1 MSFSVVVAIGL
12 YFLLMLA
19 IGYLSSKRIDAEE
32 DFSIAGRRLS
42 PLLLACSIAATELG
56 IGSTLGVFE
65 KAFGDWGLSAAWYI
79 LAMVFAFIIISV
91 FAPKFRKTE
100 VKTIPEYFRKR
111 YGQKSGLISAI
122 LMIVPLIIFV
132 VLQFVASGKILSI
145 LLGIDYKITVTIIAF
160 VVIAYTV
167 LGGMW
172 GVAISDFIQSILIII
187 GLILVSI
194 YTLRLCYSF
203 PNVVKHVPYE
213 SLNLFKGIDT
223 PKIIS
228 LIIMYVATFTVGQ
241 EVAVNFFSINH
252 SYDSTKGTLFT
263 AFLLLVF
270 AFVPTLLGIMIFSLT
285 KMGYIDTS
293 VVFIDGLRY
302 SLPHLALTAMPT
314 FLIGALFLGLLSATM
329 SSADSDILA
338 VGSIFSNDIYK
349 VYFEKNAS
357 SKQLIFISRLA
368 IIMFGFVAYLLALF
382 NSGSILDIL
391 IFVFSLRAA
400 GAFIPYVFGLYW
412 PKSSS
417 AGAISSMLVGSIS
430 FISFKLFNLKIFNL
444 EPLILSLL
452 ISFISFYIFSKVYPP
467 AIETLELSD

>member
-12 YFLLMLA
+12 YFVLMLA
-19 IGYLSSKRIDAEE
+19 IGFFSSKRIDADE

-100 VKTIPEYFRKR
+100 VKTIPEYFRRR
-111 YGQKSGLISAI
+111 YGQNSGLLSAI
-122 LMIVPLIIFV
+122 LMIIPLLIFV
-132 VLQFVASGKILSI
+132 VIQFVAAGKILSI

-160 VVIAYTV
+160 VVISYTV

-172 GVAISDFIQSILIII
+172 GVAISDFIQSIFIIV
-187 GLILVSI
+187 GLILVAI
-194 YTLRLCYSF
+194 YTLRLCNSF

-213 SLNLFKGIDT
+213 SLNLFKGLDV

-228 LIIMYVATFTVGQ
+228 LVIMYVATFTVGQ

-263 AFLLLVF
+263 AFLLFVF
-270 AFVPTLLGIMIFSLT
+270 AFVPTLLGLMIFSLT

-293 VVFIDGLRY
+293 IVFVDGVRY
-302 SLPHLALTAMPT
+302 SLPNLALVAMPT
-314 FLIGALFLGLLSATM
+314 FLIGTLFLGLLSATM

-338 VGSIFSNDIYK
+338 VGSIFSNDIYN
-349 VYFEKNAS
+349 VYFDKNPS
-357 SKQLIFISRLA
+357 SKQLIFISRLSIA
-368 IIMFGFVAYLLALF
+368 MFGLVAYLLALF
-382 NSGSILDIL
+382 SSGSILTIL

-417 AGAISSMLVGSIS
+417 QGSIASMLVGSVS
-430 FISFKLFNLKIFNL
+430 FIIFKILDVKVFDL

-452 ISFISFYIFSKVYPP
+452 ISLLAFIIFSKLFPP
-467 AIETLELSD
+467 IMETLELSD

>member
-12 YFLLMLA
+12 YFILMLA
-19 IGYLSSKRIDAEE
+19 IGYFSSKRVDAEE

-100 VKTIPEYFRKR
+100 VKTIPEYFRRR
-111 YGQKSGLISAI
+111 YGKKSGLISAI
-122 LMIVPLIIFV
+122 IMIIPLIIFV
-132 VLQFVASGKILSI
+132 VIQFVAAGTILSI
-145 LLGIDYKITVTIIAF
+145 LLGIDYKITVSIIAF
-160 VVIAYTV
+160 IVISYTL

-172 GVAISDFIQSILIII
+172 GVAISDFIQSIFIII

-194 YTLRLCYSF
+194 YTLRLCNNF

-213 SLNLFKGIDT
+213 SLNLYKGLDT

-228 LIIMYVATFTVGQ
+228 LVIMYVATFTVGQ

-252 SYDSTKGTLFT
+252 SYDSTKGTIFT

-270 AFVPTLLGIMIFSLT
+270 AFVPTLLGLMLFSLT
-285 KMGYIDTS
+285 KLGYIDTS
-293 VVFIDGLRY
+293 VVFVDGLRY
-302 SLPHLALTAMPT
+302 SLLHLALNAMPP
-314 FLIGALFLGLLSATM
+314 FLIGTLFLSLLSATM

-338 VGSIFSNDIYK
+338 VGSIFSNDIYN
-349 VYFEKNAS
+349 VYFDNKAS
-357 SKQLIFISRLA
+357 SKQLIFISRLSIA
-368 IIMFGFVAYLLALF
+368 MFGFVAYLLALF
-382 NSGSILDIL
+382 NSGSILAIL

-412 PKSSS
+412 AKSSAQGS
-417 AGAISSMLVGSIS
+417 IAAMIVGSLS
-430 FISFKLFNLKIFNL
+430 FIIFKILNIKIFDL

-452 ISFISFYIFSKVYPP
+452 ISFVAFITFSKLFPP
-467 AIETLELSD
+467 AVETLELSD